1 MKKLLTL
8 LLAALISYPAFAQ
21 QTTEKKNNLG
31 EAYSLFGL
39 YAGFNYFPTAQNSN
53 SNMGILGKFPIG
65 KRFGV
70 EAILGNYTIPIKSY
84 QSGTQSYNGHGEEY
98 YLQIG
103 ASFLYYLPVMQRM
116 VQAKL
121 GFDYYDF
128 QGGRIADNPGATAGS
143 CGTCYQMCSNCMPSL
158 FGLNA
163 GMIIDVPLYKEITL
177 TSSFAVRYL
186 LNHGSEMIPLD
197 FRVGIGYKI

>member
-8 LLAALISYPAFAQ
+8 LLTALISYSAFAQ
-21 QTTEKKNNLG
+21 QATEPKKALG

-39 YAGFNYFPTAQNSN
+39 YAGFNYFPTIQNSN
-53 SNMGILGKFPIG
+53 SNMGIFGKFPVG
-65 KRFGV
+65 KQFGI
-70 EAILGNYTIPIKSY
+70 EATLGDYTIPIKSY
-84 QSGTQSYNGHGEEY
+84 KNGTQSYSGHGEEN

-103 ASFLYYLPVMQRM
+103 ASFLYFLPVMNRM

-128 QGGRIADNPGATAGS
+128 QGGRIADNPGTTAGS

-158 FGLNA
+158 FGMNTGL
-163 GMIIDVPLYKEITL
+163 IIDVPLYKEITI
-177 TSSFAVRYL
+177 TSSFAIRFL
-186 LNHGSEMIPLD
+186 LNHDSETLPLD